1 MALVARALAK
11 YLPDFE
17 FTLPSGGASVWVRGP
32 DWVDS
37 AELALIAREHGVLI
51 EAGEAFFMNPPYPC
65 PYFRLRLSSIAAE
78 QISEGIK
85 ALGLAM
91 DALARARGTP
101 RRKLQLL
108 A

>member
-1 MALVARALAK
+1 
-11 YLPDFE
+11 
-17 FTLPSGGASVWVRGP
+17 
-32 DWVDS
+32 VDS

-51 EAGEAFFMNPPYPC
+51 EAGEAFFMKPPYPC

>member
-1 MALVARALAK
+1 
-11 YLPDFE
+11 
-17 FTLPSGGASVWVRGP
+17 
-32 DWVDS
+32 
-37 AELALIAREHGVLI
+37 
-51 EAGEAFFMNPPYPC
+51 
-65 PYFRLRLSSIAAE
+65 LRLSSIAAE